1 MKTINESNLIEHSSG
16 LVVQFLDEEI
26 TRDSFARMTFKL
38 DTFCSIPV
46 LIFEFPEQSKRLI
59 LPVRFWQKSEMTFAD
74 SLTITIQIHGQ
85 DCHLRHERMFALTS
99 IQAGKMQLCRKEQET
114 LKPGQLDVLEDYIYS
129 DFIGLLTVS

>member
-1 MKTINESNLIEHSSG
+1 MKTIDESNLIEHSTG

-26 TRDSFARMTFKL
+26 TRDQFARMTFKL
-38 DTFCSIPV
+38 ETFCSVPI
-46 LIFEFPEQSKRLI
+46 LIFEFPEQSKTLI
-59 LPVRFWQKSEMTFAD
+59 LPVRFWNNSDMTNAG

-99 IQAGKMQLCRKEQET
+99 IQAAKMQLCRKEQKT
-114 LKPGQLDVLEDYIYS
+114 LQPGQLDVLEDYIYS